1 MRTRTQ
7 SSAPLALK
15 ACAAFVMAALPTLA
29 LSQSFEYKRFHPGL
43 NVAPPPAA
51 VQEPPTTPT
60 LPTLEAALQLSTSR
74 VIFEDT
80 PIGGSLLKQVA
91 LTNTGTAPL
100 TFTAVPAVQGAGF
113 SPSTTTCGSSL
124 AVLADCLVEVRF
136 APSGSG
142 AFSGKLVLSTPLASS
157 PHEVA
162 LQGNGFNPLS
172 LASASLTAGT
182 AGSAYSANFASYLT
196 VTGLTGYTPSNTV
209 WSVVAGSLPTGL
221 TLTSAGQLQGT
232 PSQAGTYSFDIR
244 AAYNGATAT
253 RSYTLTLAEA
263 PVALVQLST
272 TAVNFSDTATLAT
285 ATRRVTVSNTG
296 NATLSF
302 SAAPSVQGTGF
313 ALGGTSCSTSLA
325 ATSNCWVDVTFAPT
339 AVGAASGKLTVSST
353 LPSSPHEVALQ
364 GNGFNP
370 VNLATGTLAGAVT
383 GTVYN
388 KDFSSYFSV
397 TGDASPTLSDVS
409 WSVVSGALP
418 SGMTLSAAG
427 VLSGAPTA
435 IGNYS
440 FGVRAT
446 YRGNSVTTTY
456 ALAVT
461 APTDSDWASVTTLL
475 NFEGTAGTT
484 TLTEPTKGLTLTFA
498 GSAQL
503 SAQKKFGNTS
513 LSVVSGSV
521 TMPGSRFAVGT
532 RPFTLEAFV
541 RRNTASSGSFSVL
554 DTRPSSTNGPYI
566 TLTVGATGDIAY
578 YASTA
583 NRVYAPAGTI
593 PNDGAWYHLA
603 YSRDA
608 TGTGRLFVNGVQ
620 VGSNYADGLNYSAA
634 ANVAIGK
641 NSFGTA
647 QVGGYIDAMRLTDGV
662 GRYATN
668 FTPPSADYPTQ

>member
-1 MRTRTQ
+1 MRTHPP
-7 SSAPLALK
+7 SSAPPALK
-15 ACAAFVMAALPTLA
+15 ACAAFVVAALPALA
-29 LSQSFEYKRFHPGL
+29 LSQSFEYKRFQPGL
-43 NVAPPPAA
+43 NVAPPPAV
-51 VQEPPTTPT
+51 VQEPTPT
-60 LPTLEAALQLSTSR
+60 PPTLEAALQLSTSR

-100 TFTAVPAVQGAGF
+100 TFTAVPTVQGAGF

-142 AFSGKLVLSTPLASS
+142 AFSGKLVLSTPLVSS

-182 AGSAYSANFASYLT
+182 SGSAYSVNFA
-196 VTGLTGYTPSNTV
+196 
-209 WSVVAGSLPTGL
+209 
-221 TLTSAGQLQGT
+221 
-232 PSQAGTYSFDIR
+232 
-244 AAYNGATAT
+244 
-253 RSYTLTLAEA
+253 
-263 PVALVQLST
+263 
-272 TAVNFSDTATLAT
+272 
-285 ATRRVTVSNTG
+285 
-296 NATLSF
+296 
-302 SAAPSVQGTGF
+302 
-313 ALGGTSCSTSLA
+313 
-325 ATSNCWVDVTFAPT
+325 
-339 AVGAASGKLTVSST
+339 
-353 LPSSPHEVALQ
+353 
-364 GNGFNP
+364 
-370 VNLATGTLAGAVT
+370 
-383 GTVYN
+383 
-388 KDFSSYFSV
+388 SYFSV
-397 TGDASPTLSDVS
+397 TGEASPTLSEVS

-427 VLSGAPTA
+427 VLSGSPAT

-475 NFEGTAGTT
+475 NFEGTAGAT

-503 SAQKKFGNTS
+503 SAQRKFGNTS
-513 LSVVSGSV
+513 LSVVSGYV

-541 RRNTASSGSFSVL
+541 RRNTAATGNLTVL
-554 DTRPSSTNGPYI
+554 DTRPSGTNGPYI
-566 TLTVGATGDIAY
+566 TLTVGGNGDIAY

-583 NRVYAPAGTI
+583 NRVYAPTGTI

-620 VGSNYADGLNYSAA
+620 VGANYADGLNYIAA
-634 ANVAIGK
+634 TTVAIGK
-641 NSFGTA
+641 NSFGTTQA
-647 QVGGYIDAMRLTDGV
+647 GGYVDAMRLTDGV
-662 GRYATN
+662 GRYVTN
-668 FTPPSADYPTQ
+668 FTPPSTDYPTQ